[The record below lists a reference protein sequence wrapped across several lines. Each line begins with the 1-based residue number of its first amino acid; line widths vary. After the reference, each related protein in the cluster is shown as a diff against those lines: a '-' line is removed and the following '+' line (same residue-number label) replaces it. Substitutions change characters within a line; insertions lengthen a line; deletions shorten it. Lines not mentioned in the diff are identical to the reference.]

1 MLSCSCAREFPRR
14 GARCR
19 RARPQQRGA
28 SALEPG
34 QRGPASSSVY
44 ASRSTAASGFVPPP
58 VPPVPVPFVRRRLDA
73 DAGKTK
79 ADATAAIRACALKEK
94 APSVWQGALVDLFL
108 VPSRVV
114 QEREIPPDVQGCC
127 CGASLGTIP
136 LPVPVP
142 VPASEAFEEPPA
154 PTPAP
159 VVMITSTTMTT
170 APYSSTTSTST
181 TAPMVMTTTTTM
193 TTAPYSSTTSTT
205 APSDG

>member
-1 MLSCSCAREFPRR
+1 
-14 GARCR
+14 
-19 RARPQQRGA
+19 
-28 SALEPG
+28 
-34 QRGPASSSVY
+34 
-44 ASRSTAASGFVPPP
+44 
-58 VPPVPVPFVRRRLDA
+58 VPVPFVRRRLDA